1 MYFNSLR
8 RKSQQLFVEQFSPL
22 LNILSIPFG
31 TVHKAVFFV
40 LFQSQNFI
48 QQRIISTVIYY
59 KPPQRTS
66 IQVLIESSHSSS
78 LKKSRVEKQECLRS
92 SLQQLKKTHNHNS
105 ALPWNFHCCITN
117 WTMKRYVISL
127 ECFVCFNLKSVP
139 PPSTCLCKEAKIRE
153 GAYLMQLKL

>member
-8 RKSQQLFVEQFSPL
+8 RKSQQLFVERFSPL

-78 LKKSRVEKQECLRS
+78 LKKKQGGKTRMSQKFSPATEKNPQPQLCLALKF
-92 SLQQLKKTHNHNS
+92 SLLHHKLNYEEVCNKLRMFCVFQFEICSPSLH
-105 ALPWNFHCCITN
+105 LP
-117 WTMKRYVISL
+117 L
-127 ECFVCFNLKSVP
+127 
-139 PPSTCLCKEAKIRE
+139 
-153 GAYLMQLKL
+153 